1 MSYQYYII
9 FKNQWARSMP
19 LVVTNKVYE
28 KEFEDSDNDFTRY
41 MRNLI
46 DQGDIEDAAYMVE
59 PLEDD
64 RGCGYVMPDDWKH
77 SMVDGFA
84 SNIDIDDLE
93 QYIGEI
99 GIRKAF
105 RLADDCGFYDEDDY
119 KKALT
124 TEEGLR
130 RLFYAILYGL
140 IDINENSSSI
150 GDPYIRTYETNDEYV
165 DAIREAEEE
174 EEGTEEEETEDEDEE
189 EQDVALISGSVA
201 SAA

>member
-9 FKNQWARSMP
+9 FANQWGRAMP

-46 DQGDIEDAAYMVE
+46 DQGDIEDEAYSIDTQE
-59 PLEDD
+59 E
-64 RGCGYVMPDDWKH
+64 GKWCGYVMPDDWKH

-84 SNIDIDDLE
+84 TNIDIDDLE
-93 QYIGEI
+93 KYIGEI

-105 RLADDCGFYDEDDY
+105 RLADDCGFYDEEDY

-140 IDINENSSSI
+140 IDINERSSSI

-165 DAIREAEEE
+165 DALREAED
-174 EEGTEEEETEDEDEE
+174 EEETEDEETE